1 MSRVQPRAAVISPS
15 ETNANV
21 ESEKKPTASKQS
33 GCHWPCRWRA
43 KRVLFLLGLAQAF
56 MTISIC
62 ACVVVF
68 EQFCLLGA
76 CDSESWLHLLLLAPC
91 FLAVIFVGFVLFHEC
106 RKGLE
111 DGQPF
116 DGVVDEPEEVFL
128 MVTIGEVASLEAQ
141 LVELSK
147 RCEEAERRLQQK
159 AAMRAGEDEKRD
171 SLCAQRKEYER
182 RGHKMDGAP
191 AEGMSAVPAGSLARL
206 LLTYA
211 RLVEGCLLYTS
222 PSPRDS

>member
-1 MSRVQPRAAVISPS
+1 
-15 ETNANV
+15 
-21 ESEKKPTASKQS
+21 
-33 GCHWPCRWRA
+33 
-43 KRVLFLLGLAQAF
+43 
-56 MTISIC
+56 MTIGIR

-68 EQFCLLGA
+68 EQFCLLARRTRIG
-76 CDSESWLHLLLLAPC
+76 LHLLLLAPC

-128 MVTIGEVASLEAQ
+128 MVTIGEVASLEAE

-159 AAMRAGEDEKRD
+159 AGLIIPEDACSPHGSRAEP
-171 SLCAQRKEYER
+171 CY
-182 RGHKMDGAP
+182 
-191 AEGMSAVPAGSLARL
+191 
-206 LLTYA
+206 
-211 RLVEGCLLYTS
+211 
-222 PSPRDS
+222 